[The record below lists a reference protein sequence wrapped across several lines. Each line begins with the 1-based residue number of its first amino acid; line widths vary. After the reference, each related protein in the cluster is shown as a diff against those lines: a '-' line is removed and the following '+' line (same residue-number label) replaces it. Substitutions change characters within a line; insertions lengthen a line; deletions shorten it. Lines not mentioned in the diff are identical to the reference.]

1 MQTRYSE
8 EFKEQ
13 ALSKV
18 LQRGDKSIQSIADE
32 LNISVFTLK
41 GWLKRTRSHSTT
53 KTMKQQRPKDWTRKQ
68 RFETLVA
75 SAGLEDEALNAFC
88 RERGL
93 FTHHLQTWKQDF
105 IKPLGA
111 AESSHTSRKAAKL
124 LQDEIGQLKK
134 DLQRKE
140 KALAEAAALLI
151 LQKKCQAFWEEK
163 AS

>member
-53 KTMKQQRPKDWTRKQ
+53 KTMQQRPKDWTRKQ
-68 RFETLVA
+68 RFEALLT
-75 SAGLEDEALNAFC
+75 SADLEGEALNAVC
-88 RERGL
+88 RGKSACRPHCAHEPSNIGISVRP
-93 FTHHLQTWKQDF
+93 
-105 IKPLGA
+105 IRYSANSSSA
-111 AESSHTSRKAAKL
+111 AETPEPQLVTMGLVKSTPASKKIRRNRSSGNSVKSSGANNL
-124 LQDEIGQLKK
+124 L
-134 DLQRKE
+134 
-140 KALAEAAALLI
+140 
-151 LQKKCQAFWEEK
+151 
-163 AS
+163 

>member
-8 EFKEQ
+8 DFKEQ
-13 ALSKV
+13 ALAKV
-18 LQRGDKSIQSIADE
+18 LQRGDKTIQCVADE
-32 LNISVFTLK
+32 LNINVLTLK
-41 GWLKRTRSHSTT
+41 GWLKSSRSTPTT
-53 KTMKQQRPKDWTRKQ
+53 ETMNHQRPNDWTQEQ
-68 RFETLVA
+68 RFEALMS
-75 SAGLEDEALNAFC
+75 SAGLEGETLNAFC

-105 IKPLGA
+105 IKPLEAAGQPGA
-111 AESSHTSRKAAKL
+111 SRKAVKP
-124 LQDEIGQLKK
+124 LQEEILQLKK

>member
-1 MQTRYSE
+1 MQPRYSE

-32 LNISVFTLK
+32 LNISVYTLK
-41 GWLKRTRSHSTT
+41 GWLKQTRSNPTPN
-53 KTMKQQRPKDWTRKQ
+53 TMTQQRPKDWTREQ
-68 RFETLVA
+68 RLEALIA
-75 SAGLEDEALNAFC
+75 GAGLEGEALNGFC

-93 FTHHLQTWKQDF
+93 FAHHLQTWKQDF
-105 IKPLGA
+105 INPLEA
-111 AESSHTSRKAAKL
+111 AEQNSASRKAAKA
-124 LQDEIGQLKK
+124 LQDEIEQLKK

-151 LQKKCQAFWEEK
+151 LQKKCQAFREEK

>member
-32 LNISVFTLK
+32 LNISAFTLK
-41 GWLKRTRSHSTT
+41 GWLKRTRSNSPT
-53 KTMKQQRPKDWTRKQ
+53 KTMKQQRPKDWTREQ
-68 RFETLVA
+68 RFEALLA
-75 SAGLEDEALNAFC
+75 SAGLEGEALNAFC

-105 IKPLGA
+105 IKPLEA
-111 AESSHTSRKAAKL
+111 APNPATHQGKPQNLCRARLNS
-124 LQDEIGQLKK
+124 LKK
-134 DLQRKE
+134 TCNARRKPW
-140 KALAEAAALLI
+140 
-151 LQKKCQAFWEEK
+151 QKPRPY
-163 AS
+163 

>member
-18 LQRGDKSIQSIADE
+18 LQRGDKSIQAIADD
-32 LNISVFTLK
+32 LNMSVFTLK
-41 GWLKRTRSHSTT
+41 GWLKQTRSNSTT
-53 KTMKQQRPKDWTRKQ
+53 KTMKQQRPKDWNREQ
-68 RFETLVA
+68 RFEALLA
-75 SAGLEDEALNAFC
+75 CAGLEGEALNTFC

-105 IKPLGA
+105 IKPL
-111 AESSHTSRKAAKL
+111 ETDEPSSASRKAAKP
-124 LQDEIGQLKK
+124 LQDEIVQLKK

-151 LQKKCQAFWEEK
+151 LQKKYHAFWEEK
-163 AS
+163 AP

>member
-1 MQTRYSE
+1 MQTRYSK

-41 GWLKRTRSHSTT
+41 GWLKQTRSNPTT
-53 KTMKQQRPKDWTRKQ
+53 KTMKPQRPKDWTREQ
-68 RFETLVA
+68 RFEALVA
-75 SAGLEDEALNAFC
+75 SAGLEGESLNAFC

-93 FTHHLQTWKQDF
+93 FTHHLHTWKQDF
-105 IKPLGA
+105 IKPLEV
-111 AESSHTSRKAAKL
+111 AEPSNVSRKAAKP
-124 LQDEIGQLKK
+124 LQDEIDQLKK

>member
-8 EFKEQ
+8 EFKQQ

-32 LNISVFTLK
+32 LTISVFTLK
-41 GWLKRTRSHSTT
+41 GWLKQTRSKSTT
-53 KTMKQQRPKDWTRKQ
+53 NTMKQQRPKDWTRKQ
-68 RFETLVA
+68 RFEALLVSA
-75 SAGLEDEALNAFC
+75 SLEGEALNAFC

-93 FTHHLQTWKQDF
+93 FTHHLQTWQQDF
-105 IKPLGA
+105 IKPL
-111 AESSHTSRKAAKL
+111 EVTEPSQVSRKALKPL
-124 LQDEIGQLKK
+124 ENEIAQLKK

-151 LQKKCQAFWEEK
+151 LQKKCHAFWEEK
-163 AS
+163 AP